1 MENLE
6 KKKDF
11 YYTIH
16 SFMTHELGLKGSAL
30 VVYAIIYAFSGSGS
44 STFHGTLDFI
54 AKHTGTCQNS
64 ARQAIKQLLNNGLI
78 YLDHID
84 LRNVKFY
91 KVNLEKVPPQNF
103 KTAPSNFEAHPLNF
117 CNNTPQIL
125 KSTPANSAPN
135 NKYNNK
141 NNNKYIYNPN
151 KSEEEKKNV
160 SGVKYLG
167 FDPEEAFRLAL
178 QRTEEEWAK
187 NK

>member
-1 MENLE
+1 MKNTD
-6 KKKDF
+6 KKNNF

-141 NNNKYIYNPN
+141 CIFNIDKNK
-151 KSEEEKKNV
+151 KEEKKNV
-160 SGVKYLG
+160 SEVKYLG